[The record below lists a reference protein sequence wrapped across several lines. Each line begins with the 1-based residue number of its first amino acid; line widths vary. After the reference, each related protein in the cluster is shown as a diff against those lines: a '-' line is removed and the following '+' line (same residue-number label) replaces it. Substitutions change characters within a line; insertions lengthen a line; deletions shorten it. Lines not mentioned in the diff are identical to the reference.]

1 MHGATPSASPGFRM
15 ADLKTRARIMILVI
29 LAALPALLLT
39 LYSAIEQRETAEVK
53 AREELRRLVKLA
65 AMQQSQVVEGAR
77 QMMGASAQVMAML
90 QDDPRHC
97 SEYFAGLLKQNRGVY
112 HSMGLYLANGQLYC
126 NAVTWHDKVY
136 GGDRLYFRLA
146 KETGKFAVGE
156 YQIGRVTGEAGVNFG
171 FPVFGAR
178 NKVTA
183 VAFAGLD
190 LESLGRMAEATPLPA
205 GGILS
210 VVDVKGTIV
219 ARKPALK
226 ERIGQRLWNPQL
238 IDSVLA
244 GREGVFE
251 AKDGDE
257 AGWVFTHEVVTQNP
271 DGAFPLRVI
280 VAVPLQQ
287 IFADANRVLVRDLLG
302 IVLATVFL
310 LVGAWFGAEWF
321 VLRKIRAIV
330 GAAERMRSGE
340 LSARTGIRYGR
351 EELGQL
357 AQVFDDMAEVLEQ
370 REQLLQKQA
379 ITDPLT
385 GLYNRRYFAELLPR
399 EMIRA
404 ERGGTSVAVILMD
417 LDYFKRINDTLG
429 HEAGDLALK
438 SIGVLLR
445 SKVRGSD
452 IACRH
457 GGEEFALVLPQADA
471 EAARRRTEDIRV
483 AVERLVLSYR
493 GKPMGR
499 MTASFGIA
507 LYPANAGDMDSLLR
521 AADRALYEAKG
532 AGRNCIALSAAK
544 RA

>member
-1 MHGATPSASPGFRM
+1 
-15 ADLKTRARIMILVI
+15 
-29 LAALPALLLT
+29 
-39 LYSAIEQRETAEVK
+39 
-53 AREELRRLVKLA
+53 
-65 AMQQSQVVEGAR
+65 
-77 QMMGASAQVMAML
+77 
-90 QDDPRHC
+90 
-97 SEYFAGLLKQNRGVY
+97 
-112 HSMGLYLANGQLYC
+112 
-126 NAVTWHDKVY
+126 
-136 GGDRLYFRLA
+136 
-146 KETGKFAVGE
+146 
-156 YQIGRVTGEAGVNFG
+156 
-171 FPVFGAR
+171 
-178 NKVTA
+178 
-183 VAFAGLD
+183 
-190 LESLGRMAEATPLPA
+190 
-205 GGILS
+205 
-210 VVDVKGTIV
+210 
-219 ARKPALK
+219 
-226 ERIGQRLWNPQL
+226 
-238 IDSVLA
+238 
-244 GREGVFE
+244 
-251 AKDGDE
+251 
-257 AGWVFTHEVVTQNP
+257 VFTHEVVTQNP

-287 IFADANRVLVRDLLG
+287 IFADANRALVRDLVG
-302 IVLATVFL
+302 IVLATAFL

-357 AQVFDDMAEVLEQ
+357 ARVFDDMAEVLEQ

-471 EAARRRTEDIRV
+471 EAAQRRTEDIRV

-507 LYPANAGDMDSLLR
+507 LYPSNAGDMDSLLR

-532 AGRNCIALSAAK
+532 AGRNRIALSAAK
-544 RA
+544 RV